1 MTRRLVRR
9 RMMGTFN
16 VTMSRPQPAR
26 RVGSGSL
33 EIALGFAALVVIA
46 AVLLSLDATN
56 AAPTVASPLEGLFT
70 SVSAIS
76 GTGLV
81 VFDTQ
86 AQFNFAGELVILV
99 VIQAGGLGYMLGV
112 SMILWA
118 IGGRIGLRD
127 PDMLRLYYG
136 LPSIGEAARFIRN
149 LAIYAFA
156 CEATGAILLWI
167 GFRSAGVDS
176 GTAVWWAIFHS
187 ISAFNEAGFSLTG
200 ADLVP
205 FAREPLVLLPSAI
218 LAVLGAIGAIPVLL
232 LFQARNRRLPLDV
245 RVIFGGIALLL
256 LMGWAFI
263 GVFEW
268 TNSATLGAVPAWD
281 RPLLAAEQ
289 TAMWATGFSAIPTA
303 QLHDS
308 TKFFLIGMMFVGGA
322 AGSAAAGV
330 KIGTF
335 LLLLAVINATL
346 RGRNEVVML
355 GREVPFMV
363 ARQAMVIALG
373 LVAFIFALTVFLLT
387 VSDDLAIDVMFD
399 AVSAS
404 ANVGWT
410 SLDTATWGTPA
421 RVALIVAM
429 LVGRFAPLLLV
440 LEMTRPQ
447 KQSAMRHPTDGV
459 RLG

>member
-1 MTRRLVRR
+1 
-9 RMMGTFN
+9 MMGTFN
-16 VTMSRPQPAR
+16 VTLSPPQRAR
-26 RVGSGSL
+26 RLGSGSV
-33 EIALGFAALVVIA
+33 EIAFGFAAIVVIA

-56 AAPTVASPLEGLFT
+56 AGATTASPLEGLFT

-86 AQFNFAGELVILV
+86 AQFNFAGELVILL

-136 LPSIGEAARFIRN
+136 LPSFMEATRFIRN

-156 CEATGAILLWI
+156 CEAVGAVVLWI
-167 GFRSAGVDS
+167 GFRSSDVDGS
-176 GTAVWWAIFHS
+176 TAVWWAIFHS
-187 ISAFNEAGFSLTG
+187 VSAFNEAGFSLTG

-205 FAREPLVLLPSAI
+205 FAREPLVLIPSGV

-232 LFQARNRRLPLDV
+232 LFQTRKRRLPLDV
-245 RVIFGGIALLL
+245 KVILGGIGLLL

-263 GVFEW
+263 GIFEW
-268 TNSATLGAVPAWD
+268 TNTTTIGSVPAWD
-281 RPLLAAEQ
+281 RPALAAEQ
-289 TAMWATGFSAIPTA
+289 AAMWATGFSAIPTA

-308 TKFFLIGMMFVGGA
+308 TKFFLVGMMFVGGA

-335 LLLLAVINATL
+335 LLLLAVIYATL
-346 RGRNEVVML
+346 RGRDEVVML

-387 VSDDLAIDVMFD
+387 VSNDAAIDVMFD
-399 AVSAS
+399 AVSATS
-404 ANVGWT
+404 NVGWT
-410 SLDTATWGTPA
+410 PLHTADWGTSA
-421 RVALIVAM
+421 RIALIIGM

-447 KQSAMRHPTDGV
+447 KQSALRHPSDGV

>member
-9 RMMGTFN
+9 RIMGTFN
-16 VTMSRPQPAR
+16 MTLARPAPAR
-26 RVGSGSL
+26 RIRSGSV
-33 EIALGFAALVVIA
+33 EIGLGFMAVVVLA
-46 AVLLSLDATN
+46 AVLLSLSFTN
-56 AAPTVASPLEGLFT
+56 AAGTASPLEGLFT

-76 GTGLV
+76 GTGFV

-86 AQFNFAGELVILV
+86 AQFNFFGELVILV
-99 VIQAGGLGYMLGV
+99 VIQVGGLGYMLGV

-118 IGGRIGLRD
+118 IGGRLGLRD
-127 PDMLRLYYG
+127 PNMLRLYYG
-136 LPSIGEAARFIRN
+136 LPSLGEAALFVRR

-156 CEATGAILLWI
+156 CEAVGAVALWI
-167 GFRSAGVDS
+167 GFTASGVDER
-176 GTAVWWAIFHS
+176 TAIWWAIFHA

-205 FAREPLVLLPSAI
+205 FVREPLVLGPMAV
-218 LAVLGAIGAIPVLL
+218 LAVLGAIGAVPILL
-232 LFQARNRRLPLDV
+232 LLESKGRKLPLDS
-245 RVIFGGIALLL
+245 RVILGGTALLL
-256 LMGWAFI
+256 VLGGGFI
-263 GVFEW
+263 ALVEW
-268 TNSATLGAVPAWD
+268 TNDATIGSVPMWD

-289 TAMWATGFSAIPTA
+289 ASMWATGFSAIPTS
-303 QLHDS
+303 QLHDA
-308 TKFFLIGMMFVGGA
+308 TKFALVGMMFIGGA

-346 RGRNEVVML
+346 RGREQVVML
-355 GREVPFMV
+355 GREVPFLV

-373 LVAFIFALTVFLLT
+373 LVAFTFALTVFLLT
-387 VSDDLAIDVMFD
+387 VSNDPAIDVMFD

-404 ANVGWT
+404 SNVGWT
-410 SLDTATWGTPA
+410 SLNTSDWDTPA
-421 RVALIVAM
+421 RIALIVGM

-440 LEMTRPQ
+440 LEMTRPR
-447 KQSAMRHPTDGV
+447 KQSALRHPSDGV